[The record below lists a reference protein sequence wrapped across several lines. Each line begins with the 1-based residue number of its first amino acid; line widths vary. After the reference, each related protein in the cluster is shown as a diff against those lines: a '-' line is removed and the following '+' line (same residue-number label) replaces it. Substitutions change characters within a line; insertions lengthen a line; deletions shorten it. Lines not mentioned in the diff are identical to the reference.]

1 MTVPEGPVQKGD
13 APTWRRVRRA
23 TGSLSTAAVAEMEQL
38 PWFRALPAQDRS
50 YVGLVVTAGVEAFA
64 GWLRAPDGQMPTVF
78 AAAPRELARAVTLQQ
93 TVELIRIAVGVV
105 EEHVPL
111 LAPAGQTDYVR
122 EQVLR
127 YSREIAFSAAAVYA
141 ATAESRGAW
150 DARVEAGVVDALVRG
165 ATGALT
171 LSRATSLGWRRGTW
185 VTALAID
192 EPVMASTTRLPELRD
207 AARGRGISLLSGEAA
222 GALVLVVGGNGPVAA
237 AVGFLSELL
246 PPGPV
251 VVGPVVAD
259 LTEAGTA
266 VQEALGARAA
276 VAGWP
281 GAPRPV
287 ASGDLLAERAVL
299 GEDAARRRLLVE
311 IYQPLAASGGDL
323 LETATAYLEGGGSL
337 ESTAR
342 SLFVHANTVRYRL
355 RRVQDVLDRDLTD
368 PRVAF
373 TVRLALVLGRTQVSG
388 TSL

>member
-1 MTVPEGPVQKGD
+1 MPDQPQRPAE
-13 APTWRRVRRA
+13 TWQRVRRA
-23 TGSLSTAAVAEMEQL
+23 TGSLSTEAVAQMEQL
-38 PWFRALPAQDRS
+38 PWFRALPPQERS
-50 YVGLVVTAGVEAFA
+50 YVGLVVTAGLEAFA
-64 GWLRAPDGQMPTVF
+64 GWLRKPDGPLPTVF

-93 TVELIRIAVGVV
+93 TVELIRLAVGVV

-111 LAPAGQTDYVR
+111 LAPPDQTDYVR

-127 YSREIAFSAAAVYA
+127 YSREIAFSAATVYA

-185 VTALAID
+185 VTAIAID
-192 EPVMASTTRLPELRD
+192 EPELASSTRLPQLRD
-207 AARGRGISLLSGEAA
+207 AARGHGTSLLSGEAA
-222 GALVLVVGGNGPVAA
+222 GALVLIAGGTGPVPT
-237 AVGFLSELL
+237 AVDRLVELL

-259 LTEAGTA
+259 LAAAGSA
-266 VQEALGARAA
+266 VQEALGGLAA
-276 VAGWP
+276 VRAWP
-281 GAPRPV
+281 DAPRPV
-287 ASGDLLAERAVL
+287 ASGDLLAERALL
-299 GEDAARRRLLVE
+299 GEHAARHRLLVE

-323 LETATAYLEGGGSL
+323 LATATAYLEGGGSL

-342 SLFVHANTVRYRL
+342 TLFVHANTVRYRL
-355 RRVQDVLDRDLTD
+355 RRMQDVLDRDLTD

-373 TVRLALVLGRTQVSG
+373 TVRLALVLGRTQASW